1 MTTDKK
7 QEKFQKGDA
16 GTAGPSNG
24 LSSES
29 SITYPIIEEDPAVS
43 ITGTEADM
51 SGRVIPQG
59 GFEDSVAIR
68 ELGRFFDVP
77 ADNFLDSA
85 RDLQE
90 VLTIMREITSL
101 SAMSD
106 LLPAIREMEDKL
118 RPPHATTT
126 RLKHFYNYLLEKQ
139 VEEEVRKK
147 VKAWE
152 V

>member
-1 MTTDKK
+1 MTKIS
-7 QEKFQKGDA
+7 EKIQKGDS
-16 GTAGPSNG
+16 GTAGSSHG
-24 LSSES
+24 LTPDSSP
-29 SITYPIIEEDPAVS
+29 TYPINNEENPAVVA
-43 ITGTEADM
+43 ITGTDQDM

-59 GFEDSVAIR
+59 GFEDSVAVR